1 MSRNEQFS
9 QGLTFRHEFAE
20 APAQH
25 AMVYAEHPEHGQVGS
40 MRLAPV
46 GFGGR
51 EGREIRD
58 IDVSEQFRRQGI
70 GKGMFEHATDNG
82 LQPEHSRHRTNL
94 GDAWAHSVGGTIP
107 ERHVDA
113 P

>member
-1 MSRNEQFS
+1 MSRNEAFA
-9 QGLTFRHEFAE
+9 QGLTFRHEFAP

-25 AMVYAEHPEHGQVGS
+25 VMVYAEHPEHGQVGA
-40 MRLAPV
+40 MRLAPQ

-70 GKGMFEHATDNG
+70 GRGMFQHAVGNG
-82 LQPEHSRHRTNL
+82 LQPEHSRHRTDL
-94 GDAWAHSVGGTIP
+94 GDAWAKGVGGDVP
-107 ERHVDA
+107 ERTAD
-113 P
+113 